1 MSDEPDITSSV
12 SDCAMAPKIFEDK
25 VDPDAPDESEESVI
39 KFGIQDLSKSSASP
53 PQSSISALGVK
64 KCGVISWKFLI
75 KYYEYSLDYL
85 ITIMNQ
91 LTINALT

>member
-39 KFGIQDLSKSSASP
+39 KFGI
-53 PQSSISALGVK
+53 
-64 KCGVISWKFLI
+64 
-75 KYYEYSLDYL
+75 
-85 ITIMNQ
+85 
-91 LTINALT
+91 

>member
-39 KFGIQDLSKSSASP
+39 KFGIQDSSKSKSMSASP
-53 PQSSISALGVK
+53 PQSSIRALGVEK
-64 KCGVISWKFLI
+64 RGWGVTRGMGQVEKQCGSSELSVR
-75 KYYEYSLDYL
+75 
-85 ITIMNQ
+85 T
-91 LTINALT
+91 AV